1 MDRKFTR
8 QAEVALKLAK
18 TTAKSCEHSY
28 IGTEHLLTGLLK
40 EPEGTAGKILAEFGV
55 DQEKLMELIGQLVAP
70 PQGETALKEPKDP
83 QSKIQKDPGAGPGG
97 CGEHGMYSR
106 NRTYSAGIIKRDR
119 LCGNQT
125 SFYNGSQYTE
135 AFRCCSDCNG
145 I

>member
-83 QSKIQKDPGAGPGG
+83 AAQSQDP
-97 CGEHGMYSR
+97 ERSWSR
-106 NRTYSAGIIKRDR
+106 PWRMRRAWNVQQEQNIFCWHY
-119 LCGNQT
+119 
-125 SFYNGSQYTE
+125 
-135 AFRCCSDCNG
+135 
-145 I
+145 